1 MFQSCRQAKRQCRG
15 NLSFSSCCLFSLTR
29 LDDRGERERERERE
43 YSDSEIVCWCAVYN
57 CVSLLF
63 DTFTTVLV
71 EQFSKFLSFWGGW
84 GRRKQISSRTTKRP
98 SAYHRWNAHH
108 NLKSTLL
115 GFWKVCALYNVR
127 TRIAQAGRS
136 VLQYVW

>member
-71 EQFSKFLSFWGGW
+71 EQFSKFLSFWGG
-84 GRRKQISSRTTKRP
+84 GGGGEEETNFF
-98 SAYHRWNAHH
+98 AYHQATVRVPPVERAPQFEKHPPR
-108 NLKSTLL
+108 LLESVCTLQ
-115 GFWKVCALYNVR
+115 CSNPHC
-127 TRIAQAGRS
+127 TSRS
-136 VLQYVW
+136 